1 MQLSLDSKITLYAD
15 DILLFKPIRKKEDYK
30 DIQQDIDT
38 LYTWSASSRLIFNSE
53 KCKYMLITRKR
64 SNSLTP
70 PPLSL
75 GPSIIERTYSY
86 KYLGVTISSN
96 LSWSEHIHAIC
107 TKAKRLL
114 GFLYRHFYSN
124 ANTSSLLKLY
134 ISLIRPHLE
143 YACQVWHPHLLTD
156 INKLESVQKFAL
168 RLCVKRWDLGYD
180 VLLSMCDLPILATRR
195 KYFDLC
201 IMYKIINHQIY
212 FPPHVFVPRIT
223 PSHSASDLLFN
234 QPFSRTNSFL
244 FSFVPLTYCMWNSLP
259 MSVRS
264 ADSFSLFKSLLIDW
278 LYHGN
283 T

>member
-38 LYTWSASSRLIFNSE
+38 LYTWSASSRLIFNPE

-114 GFLYRHFYSN
+114 FFFTDTFTLML
-124 ANTSSLLKLY
+124 TLL
-134 ISLIRPHLE
+134 
-143 YACQVWHPHLLTD
+143 
-156 INKLESVQKFAL
+156 
-168 RLCVKRWDLGYD
+168 
-180 VLLSMCDLPILATRR
+180 
-195 KYFDLC
+195 
-201 IMYKIINHQIY
+201 
-212 FPPHVFVPRIT
+212 VF
-223 PSHSASDLLFN
+223 
-234 QPFSRTNSFL
+234 
-244 FSFVPLTYCMWNSLP
+244 
-259 MSVRS
+259 
-264 ADSFSLFKSLLIDW
+264 
-278 LYHGN
+278 
-283 T
+283 

>member
-1 MQLSLDSKITLYAD
+1 MGIMVKALAIFLRSANSTFAPSGW
-15 DILLFKPIRKKEDYK
+15 FMHA
-30 DIQQDIDT
+30 
-38 LYTWSASSRLIFNSE
+38 WSH
-53 KCKYMLITRKR
+53 MLITRKR

-156 INKLESVQKFAL
+156 INKLAK
-168 RLCVKRWDLGYD
+168 LCFT
-180 VLLSMCDLPILATRR
+180 A
-195 KYFDLC
+195 LC
-201 IMYKIINHQIY
+201 I
-212 FPPHVFVPRIT
+212 
-223 PSHSASDLLFN
+223 
-234 QPFSRTNSFL
+234 
-244 FSFVPLTYCMWNSLP
+244 
-259 MSVRS
+259 
-264 ADSFSLFKSLLIDW
+264 
-278 LYHGN
+278 
-283 T
+283 

>member
-15 DILLFKPIRKKEDYK
+15 

-38 LYTWSASSRLIFNSE
+38 LYTWSASSRLIVNPE

-75 GPSIIERTYSY
+75 GPSIIERTYLY

-124 ANTSSLLKLY
+124 ANTSSSK
-134 ISLIRPHLE
+134 
-143 YACQVWHPHLLTD
+143 V
-156 INKLESVQKFAL
+156 
-168 RLCVKRWDLGYD
+168 
-180 VLLSMCDLPILATRR
+180 
-195 KYFDLC
+195 
-201 IMYKIINHQIY
+201 IY
-212 FPPHVFVPRIT
+212 FTHSSTLRICL
-223 PSHSASDLLFN
+223 SSVAS
-234 QPFSRTNSFL
+234 T
-244 FSFVPLTYCMWNSLP
+244 
-259 MSVRS
+259 SVNRH
-264 ADSFSLFKSLLIDW
+264 K
-278 LYHGN
+278 
-283 T
+283 